1 MLLTAELLLY
11 YQRCARRAF
20 LDVYGDSRTKEPQ
33 SDFLLKLHQDSR
45 AHRESILASQPYHQP
60 DYNRGNWMAGM
71 QATTDLMRQGVEC
84 ISQGVLVSE
93 WTEGV
98 TLLSFPDLL
107 IKQPGNSD
115 FGDWLYVPQNIRLGK
130 RSKLEYQISSAFDA
144 QVLANVQG
152 VWSPT
157 VWLLLRKRPPYPVS
171 LEQRVPQMHQML
183 KNCISM
189 LRDRQP
195 PELFI
200 SRQRCSLCPWYSS
213 CYALAQKQRHLS
225 LLPGVTPNRYE
236 QLQALGITTLEA
248 LIQMTPAQL
257 TPLFGPE
264 MAEQLMTQARST
276 FEDRAIFR
284 EIQSYNP
291 KLKNFVARERLDVL
305 NRTKT
310 WIRDAQVQST
320 VANLDREVAP
330 SYGGW
335 SSDSALAVSRLKR
348 TAQFPKFQ
356 DRIEIHF
363 DLEAEPDLDIEF
375 MFGLLIVDRLAQTE
389 TFYPLVAEKPED
401 EVHIWQQF
409 LDIVWQYPDA
419 PIFHFCDYEVK
430 TTSKL
435 AQRYQTPRKLW
446 QPLMSRFVDVHW
458 WITQTAILP
467 VESYAL
473 KPIARWL
480 GFQWRDASANG
491 AQCICW
497 YNQWLETGDRTYL
510 EAIVQYNEDDCRATY
525 QVKEWLVNFWLTAEL
540 GPTKEM

>member
-20 LDVYGDSRTKEPQ
+20 LDVYGDSQEKEPQ

-45 AHRESILASQPYHQP
+45 AHRESVLARQPYHQP

-71 QATTDLMRQGVEC
+71 QATADLMQQGVDC
-84 ISQGVLVSE
+84 ISQGVLISE

-107 IKQPGNSD
+107 IKQPGQSN
-115 FGDWLYVPQNIRLGK
+115 FGDWIYVPQNIRLGK
-130 RSKLEYQISSAFDA
+130 RSKLEYQISGAFDA
-144 QVLANVQG
+144 QVLANTQG
-152 VWSPT
+152 VWPPT

-171 LEQRVPQMHQML
+171 LDQRVPQMHQML
-183 KNCISM
+183 EHCISM
-189 LRDRQP
+189 LRDRRP

-213 CYALAQKQRHLS
+213 CYAIAQKQRHLS
-225 LLPGVTPNRYE
+225 LLPGITPIRYE
-236 QLQALGITTLEA
+236 QLQAIGITTLEA
-248 LIQMTPAQL
+248 LIQLRPAQL

-276 FEDRAIFR
+276 FDDHAIFR
-284 EIQSYNP
+284 DIQGSKP
-291 KLKNFVARERLDVL
+291 KLKNFVAREKMEVL
-305 NRTKT
+305 NQTKT
-310 WIRDAQVQST
+310 WIRDSQFQSNLVKLERET
-320 VANLDREVAP
+320 VETYDDLP
-330 SYGGW
+330 L
-335 SSDSALAVSRLKR
+335 DSALVISQLNR
-348 TAQFPKFQ
+348 TAQLPKFQ
-356 DRIEIHF
+356 APIEIHF
-363 DLEAEPDLDIEF
+363 DLEAEPDLDIDF

-389 TFYPLVAEKPED
+389 QFYPFVAEKPED
-401 EVHIWQQF
+401 EIEIWQQF
-409 LDIVWQYPDA
+409 LDLVWMYPDA

-435 AQRYQTPRKLW
+435 AKRYQTPRKLW

-510 EAIVQYNEDDCRATY
+510 DAIVQYNEDDCRATY
-525 QVKEWLVNFWLTAEL
+525 QVKEWLVNFWLTAES

>member
-20 LDVYGDSRTKEPQ
+20 LDVYGDSQEKERQ

-45 AHRESILASQPYHQP
+45 AHRESVLARQPYYQP
-60 DYNRGNWMAGM
+60 DYNRGNWMAGLRST
-71 QATTDLMRQGVEC
+71 ADLMQQGVEC
-84 ISQGVLVSE
+84 ISQGVLMSE
-93 WTEGV
+93 WTPGV

-115 FGDWLYVPQNIRLGK
+115 FGDWMYVPQNIRLGK
-130 RSKLEYQISSAFDA
+130 RSKLEYQISGAFDA
-144 QVLANVQG
+144 QVLANLQG
-152 VWSPT
+152 VWPPT

-183 KNCISM
+183 ENCISM

-200 SRQRCSLCPWYSS
+200 SRQRCNLCPWYGS
-213 CYALAQKQRHLS
+213 CYAIAQKQRHLS

-236 QLQALGITTLEA
+236 QLQAIGITTLEA

-264 MAEQLMTQARST
+264 MAEQLMIQARST
-276 FEDRAIFR
+276 FHDRAIFR
-284 EIQSYNP
+284 DIQSSKP
-291 KLKNFVARERLDVL
+291 KLKNFVAREKMDVL
-305 NRTKT
+305 TRTKT
-310 WIRDAQVQST
+310 WIRDSQFQST
-320 VANLDREVAP
+320 LLNFDQEPLD
-330 SYGGW
+330 SY
-335 SSDSALAVSRLKR
+335 SDFPVDSALALSPLNR
-348 TAQFPKFQ
+348 TAPLPKFQ

-363 DLEAEPDLDIEF
+363 DLEAEPDLDIDF
-375 MFGLLIVDRLAQTE
+375 MFGLLIVDRQAQTE
-389 TFYPLVAEKPED
+389 QFYPLVAEKPED
-401 EVHIWQQF
+401 EIEIWQQF
-409 LDIVWQYPDA
+409 LDLVWQYPDA

-435 AQRYQTPRKLW
+435 AKRYKTPRKLW

-497 YNQWLETGDRTYL
+497 YNQWLETGNRSYL
-510 EAIVQYNEDDCRATY
+510 EAIIQYNEDDCRATY
-525 QVKEWLVNFWLTAEL
+525 QVKEWLVNFWLTAES